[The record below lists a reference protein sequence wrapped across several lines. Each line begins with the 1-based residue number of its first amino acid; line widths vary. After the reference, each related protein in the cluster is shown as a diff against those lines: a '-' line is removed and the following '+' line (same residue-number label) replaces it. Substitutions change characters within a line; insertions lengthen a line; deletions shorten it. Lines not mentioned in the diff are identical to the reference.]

1 MNQPGANPTIP
12 RLFKEMVSFRAVQ
25 RVRWPFALRA
35 AACMATPV
43 LIGVLLN
50 DVASGLMAALGGF
63 TSLYGSG
70 RPYKIRARLLGI
82 VALALAGAVAIGM
95 LVSHSYVLS
104 IVAITLFTMLA
115 TWICNA
121 YRTGPPGAYMFVLV
135 CAAGTAMPAEHL
147 DAANAAF
154 LVLSG
159 GALAWCVHMA
169 GAWFRPRGPEQD
181 AVIAASRAVESYI
194 DAIGEPSESTSR
206 HAAAAHLHEAW
217 TDLSAFRRRV
227 SRTSRLGR
235 LRAINRELHLL
246 FAEAMSAAAKK
257 TRPDDDLRE
266 RAVACAERAR
276 RIEAPDDTAPV
287 ATSPIGRPGLRD
299 ALRDAVRPGSQSRRV
314 ILRVGLAVV
323 LTSVIGIFFELERS
337 YWAITAAV
345 LVLHQGFDRSR
356 MVQRGV
362 ERIVGTLLGLGLA
375 FVILA
380 WHPQGLLLVL
390 TIFALQFSIEL
401 LVVRNYALAVFFI
414 TTVALL
420 IASGGAAI
428 ADVGTYI
435 EARGVDTVVGCLVGF
450 LVFWLLPPRPAR
462 QIPAE
467 IARTLEACAALLP
480 IVRSGDIT
488 TNEARLLRR
497 NLQTRSFKL
506 EHALDSA
513 RAESRAERGLAES
526 LWPAVA
532 ATQNLVYRVISTAW
546 GLERLGPD
554 AAKDAASALFGEDG
568 ERRLRQVL
576 HSLAFSARHR
586 RTPGPLPPELPAMLE
601 ENLRDLAEVLTRGH
615 ESRQDAPEKK
625 TPRNRGV

>member
-1 MNQPGANPTIP
+1 MNQASFPIS
-12 RLFKEMVSFRAVQ
+12 RLFREMVSFREVQ

-43 LIGVLLN
+43 LIGMLLN
-50 DVASGLMAALGGF
+50 DTASGLMAALGGF

-70 RPYKIRARLLGI
+70 RPYKIRARLLGF
-82 VALALAGAVAIGM
+82 VALALAGAVAIGI
-95 LVSHSYVLS
+95 LASGSYIVS
-104 IVAITLFTMLA
+104 IVAITLFAMLA

-147 DAANAAF
+147 GAVNAAL
-154 LVLSG
+154 LVLAG
-159 GALAWCVHMA
+159 GALAWGVHMA

-181 AVIAASRAVESYI
+181 AVIAASGAVERYI
-194 DAIGEPSESTSR
+194 AAIGKPDESALR

-246 FAEAMSAAAKK
+246 FTEAMSAAAKK
-257 TRPDDDLRE
+257 SRPDDGLRE
-266 RAVACAERAR
+266 RAIECAGRAR
-276 RIEAPDDTAPV
+276 RIEAPDTSDPV

-314 ILRVGLAVV
+314 ILRVGAAVV
-323 LTSVIGIFFELERS
+323 LTSTLGVFFELERS
-337 YWAITAAV
+337 YWAVAAAV

-380 WHPQGLLLVL
+380 WHPQGLLLVMA
-390 TIFALQFSIEL
+390 IFVMQFGIEM

-420 IASGGAAI
+420 IASGGAPI
-428 ADVGTYI
+428 PDVGGFI
-435 EARGVDTVVGCLVGF
+435 EARGVDTVIGCLAGF
-450 LVFWLLPPRPAR
+450 LVYWLLPPHPAR

-467 IARTLEACAALLP
+467 LARTLEACAALLP
-480 IVRSGDIT
+480 VIGSGDIT
-488 TNEARLLRR
+488 TSDARLLRR

-513 RAESRAERGLAES
+513 RAESRSERGLAES

-546 GLERLGPD
+546 GLERLGPE
-554 AAKDAASALFGEDG
+554 AAKDAAGALFGDDG
-568 ERRLRQVL
+568 ERRLRDAL
-576 HSLAFSARHR
+576 LSLAFSARHR
-586 RTPGPLPPELPAMLE
+586 RAPGPLPAELPAVLDE
-601 ENLRDLAEVLTRGH
+601 TLRDVAEVLARGQETR
-615 ESRQDAPEKK
+615 RATEKK
-625 TPRNRGV
+625 TPRDRGV